1 MAGIARH
8 VAFQKRSHIVKRE
21 NSLNQTAV
29 NTLTRRSFVKAI
41 AATALLTTNQ
51 PCGLRAEVERPKQ
64 KLNILLLFSDQ
75 HQADCMGFQ
84 NHPDVITPN
93 LDKLAK
99 SGTVFNRAYCQDGV
113 CVPSRMSLMTG
124 LYPRRLGILHN
135 PDKSSVIDEVVSLQS
150 VLKDN
155 GYYTAAF
162 GKRHLIGAAD
172 LGWDDHRSH
181 IKKESP
187 GNSYWEWIEQQGY
200 LDDFQRDWSAE
211 FGGKYPT
218 ADLGTRIS
226 KLPEDKTMEAFTA
239 QETVRLIREQK
250 NRDKPFFCW
259 ASFYRPHQPYT
270 PLKRFLDMYDY
281 SQWGRGTANGDT
293 IKKPVTLNQSP
304 DSLPPALKDWHEGK
318 NKVWRLDKAAKD
330 EQLFRFY
337 IASYYALVT
346 EIDHHIGVIMKAL
359 EEEGL
364 LENTIV
370 VYTSDHGDFVGRHG
384 MIEKCAVGHNVYE
397 ETLRVP
403 LIISQPQRIKQ
414 GQVID
419 DLVEMFDLYPTLL
432 ELAGIELPS
441 TKHGI
446 DATSLAAPLTD
457 GKSARR
463 QYIVSE
469 NWSQAT
475 VITANHKLGIW
486 LDPTEYAKG
495 RDFRSYGDMLFDRK
509 DDPGEIHNL
518 VGDPKY
524 AAVEKQLRSYFDD
537 FVRRIPATG
546 KEEIIRRNRIS

>member
-1 MAGIARH
+1 MKSEDRAD
-8 VAFQKRSHIVKRE
+8 
-21 NSLNQTAV
+21 QTAV
-29 NTLTRRSFVKAI
+29 NRLTRRSFVKAI
-41 AATALLTTNQ
+41 AATAVVATSAPRSLNARIQ
-51 PCGLRAEVERPKQ
+51 EPKQ
-64 KLNILLLFSDQ
+64 KPNILLLFSDQ
-75 HQADCMGFQ
+75 HQAACMGFQ

-162 GKRHLIGAAD
+162 GKRHLKGSAD
-172 LGWDDHRSH
+172 LGWDYHRGH

-200 LDDFQRDWSAE
+200 LDEFQHDWSAE

-226 KLPEDKTMEAFTA
+226 KLPDDMTMEAFTA

-250 NRDKPFFCW
+250 DRDKPFFCW
-259 ASFYRPHQPYT
+259 ASFYRPHQPYNAQ
-270 PLKRFLDMYDY
+270 KRFLDMYDY
-281 SQWGRGTANGDT
+281 SKWGLGTAKGDA
-293 IKKPVTLNQSP
+293 IKKPATLNQSP

-346 EIDHHIGVIMKAL
+346 EIDYHIGVIMKAL

-384 MIEKCAVGHNVYE
+384 MIEKCAIGHNVYE
-397 ETLRVP
+397 DTLRVP
-403 LIISQPQRIKQ
+403 LIVSQPERIRR
-414 GQVID
+414 GRVID

-432 ELAGIELPS
+432 ELADTQFPS
-441 TKHGI
+441 TKCGI
-446 DATSLAAPLTD
+446 DATSLAAALT
-457 GKSARR
+457 GGTAAKRK
-463 QYIVSE
+463 YIVSE

-475 VITANHKLGIW
+475 VITENHKLGIW

-495 RDFRSYGDMLFDRK
+495 RDFRSYGDMLFDRQE
-509 DDPGEIHNL
+509 DPDEIHNL
-518 VGDPKY
+518 AGNPEY
-524 AAVEKQLRSYFDD
+524 AEVEKQLRGYFDD
-537 FVRRIPATG
+537 FVKRIPATG
-546 KEEIIRRNRIS
+546 KEEIIRRTKMS

>member
-1 MAGIARH
+1 
-8 VAFQKRSHIVKRE
+8 VKTE
-21 NSLNQTAV
+21 NLSNQTAV
-29 NTLTRRSFVKAI
+29 NRLTRRSFVKAI
-41 AATALLTTNQ
+41 AATAVVATSA
-51 PCGLRAEVERPKQ
+51 PCSLNAKVKRPRQ
-64 KLNILLLFSDQ
+64 KPNILLLFSDQ

-93 LDKLAK
+93 LDKLARN
-99 SGTVFNRAYCQDGV
+99 GTVFNRAYCQDGV

-135 PDKSSVIDEVVSLQS
+135 PDKSSVIDEAVSLQS

-155 GYYTAAF
+155 GYYTTAF
-162 GKRHLIGAAD
+162 GKRHLKGAAD
-172 LGWDDHRSH
+172 LGWHYHRGH
-181 IKKESP
+181 IKRESP

-200 LDDFQRDWSAE
+200 LDEFQYDWSAE

-226 KLPEDKTMEAFTA
+226 ALPEGMTMEAFTA
-239 QETVRLIREQK
+239 EETVKLIREQK

-270 PLKRFLDMYDY
+270 ALKRFLDMYDY
-281 SQWGRGTANGDT
+281 SKWGRGTANGDA
-293 IKKPVTLNQSP
+293 IKKPATLNQSP
-304 DSLPPALKDWHEGK
+304 DSLPPALRAWHEGK

-346 EIDHHIGVIMKAL
+346 EIDHHIGAIMKTL

-384 MIEKCAVGHNVYE
+384 MIEKCAIGHNVYE

-403 LIISQPQRIKQ
+403 LIVSQPHRIKQ

-419 DLVEMFDLYPTLL
+419 GLVEMFDLHPTLL
-432 ELAGIELPS
+432 ELADIKPPN
-441 TKHGI
+441 TIHGI
-446 DATSLAAPLTD
+446 DATSLAATLTT
-457 GKSARR
+457 GKAAK
-463 QYIVSE
+463 QKYIISE
-469 NWSQAT
+469 NWSQAS
-475 VITANHKLGIW
+475 VITDKHKLGIW
-486 LDPTEYAKG
+486 LDPTAYAAG
-495 RDFRSYGDMLFDRK
+495 RDFRSFGDMLFDRGK
-509 DDPGEIHNL
+509 DPGEINNL
-518 VGDPKY
+518 IDDPEY
-524 AAVEKQLRSYFDD
+524 AEVQKQLRGYFDD
-537 FVRRIPATG
+537 FVKRIPATG
-546 KEEIIRRNRIS
+546 KEEIVRRTKMS

>member
-1 MAGIARH
+1 
-8 VAFQKRSHIVKRE
+8 VKSEDRAD
-21 NSLNQTAV
+21 QTAV
-29 NTLTRRSFVKAI
+29 NRLTRRSFVKAI
-41 AATALLTTNQ
+41 AATAVVATGA
-51 PCGLRAEVERPKQ
+51 PRGLNAKVQGPKQ
-64 KLNILLLFSDQ
+64 KPNILLLFSDQ
-75 HQADCMGFQ
+75 HQAACMGFQ

-150 VLKDN
+150 LLKDN

-162 GKRHLIGAAD
+162 GKRHLKGSAD
-172 LGWDDHRSH
+172 HGWDYQRGH

-200 LDDFQRDWSAE
+200 LDEFQHDWSAE

-226 KLPEDKTMEAFTA
+226 ALPEGMTMEAFTA
-239 QETVRLIREQK
+239 QETIKLIREQK
-250 NRDKPFFCW
+250 DRDKPFFCW
-259 ASFYRPHQPYT
+259 ASFYRPHQPYNAQ
-270 PLKRFLDMYDY
+270 KRFLDMYDY
-281 SQWGRGTANGDT
+281 SKWGLGTAKGDA
-293 IKKPVTLNQSP
+293 IKKPATLNQSP

-346 EIDHHIGVIMKAL
+346 EIDYHIGVIMKAL

-384 MIEKCAVGHNVYE
+384 MIEKCAIGHNVYE
-397 ETLRVP
+397 DTLRVP
-403 LIISQPQRIKQ
+403 LIVSQPERIRR
-414 GQVID
+414 GRVID

-432 ELAGIELPS
+432 ELADTQFPS
-441 TKHGI
+441 TKCGI
-446 DATSLAAPLTD
+446 DATSLAAALT
-457 GKSARR
+457 GGTAAKRK
-463 QYIVSE
+463 YIVSE

-475 VITANHKLGIW
+475 VITENHKLGIW

-495 RDFRSYGDMLFDRK
+495 RDFRSYGDMLFDRQE
-509 DDPGEIHNL
+509 DPDEIHNL
-518 VGDPKY
+518 AGNPEY
-524 AAVEKQLRSYFDD
+524 AEVEKQLRGYFDD
-537 FVRRIPATG
+537 FVKRIPATG
-546 KEEIIRRNRIS
+546 KEEIIRRTKMS